1 MYKPKYNGFP
11 PVHLNLGLYQD
22 LLKNFPF
29 NSGEEYQAFLNATT
43 SQSQTSTVNS
53 NTTDQS
59 PPLSSTFANTADHQK
74 GFWRNWSFAARKS
87 YKVNPPTRRARATH
101 QTKRE
106 TCSVEMDHIFE
117 PRSTGTPGTAGT
129 AGNGPRSNNRTTTPP
144 PPSLPTSIVNE
155 HAQIGVDSN
164 LDEIRV
170 VAADEENV
178 P

>member
-1 MYKPKYNGFP
+1 M
-11 PVHLNLGLYQD
+11 HLNLSLYKD
-22 LLKNFPF
+22 MLKNIPLG
-29 NSGEEYQAFLNATT
+29 SAEDYQNFLNLTSPNYTT
-43 SQSQTSTVNS
+43 SNSQA
-53 NTTDQS
+53 
-59 PPLSSTFANTADHQK
+59 PLSSTLTEPGTSPQK

-106 TCSVEMDHIFE
+106 TCSVEMNHIFE
-117 PRSTGTPGTAGT
+117 PRSTGTTGT
-129 AGNGPRSNNRTTTPP
+129 AGNGPRSNNGTTTAA
-144 PPSLPTSIVNE
+144 PPSLPTSLVNE
-155 HAQIGVDSN
+155 NAQIGVDHSN

>member
-1 MYKPKYNGFP
+1 MYRPDASGFP

-29 NSGEEYQAFLNATT
+29 NSGEEYQAFLNAT

-53 NTTDQS
+53 SATDQS
-59 PPLSSTFANTADHQK
+59 PSSNQVPLSSTFANTADHQK

-106 TCSVEMDHIFE
+106 TCSVEMNDIFE
-117 PRSTGTPGTAGT
+117 PRSTGTTGNDPSTAHGT
-129 AGNGPRSNNRTTTPP
+129 SNPP
-144 PPSLPTSIVNE
+144 PNLPTSLVNE
-155 HAQIGVDSN
+155 NAQIGV
-164 LDEIRV
+164 EI
-170 VAADEENV
+170 AADVENG